1 MIRAGWFGAIGLCA
15 GLTLACGG
23 DPEAQRNDPNDDIDI
38 EQTTTVSETGC
49 LTASG
54 DRFVLTALEAGGN
67 SSTELY
73 QLIGNTDELRQH
85 VGREVRVTGD
95 AEPSQVAELRDSAV
109 SAPAGTA
116 GSGDNSAP
124 ADRDAQVRTETSTR
138 LETRQLRVA
147 TVMPTGDDCPTST
160 TR

>member
-1 MIRAGWFGAIGLCA
+1 MLLTTRTGA
-15 GLTLACGG
+15 
-23 DPEAQRNDPNDDIDI
+23 
-38 EQTTTVSETGC
+38 S
-49 LTASG
+49 
-54 DRFVLTALEAGGN
+54 
-67 SSTELY
+67 
-73 QLIGNTDELRQH
+73 
-85 VGREVRVTGD
+85 
-95 AEPSQVAELRDSAV
+95 
-109 SAPAGTA
+109 GTA